1 MEIKPTY
8 VTFKQA
14 KKLKEKGFEIDTDE
28 FLFCKDEVNNIEEHQ
43 IKNRDVIYNGGLLYL
58 LNEDEYRIYE
68 QWQVVEWL
76 DKKYNQY
83 IHIQKHTRNGLKCYS
98 PFINN
103 KTVKKDVFFNDFD
116 TPQEAYSAAFDYILN
131 NLL

>member
-14 KKLKEKGFEIDTDE
+14 KLLPNDFENVAFACYYKGE
-28 FLFCKDEVNNIEEHQ
+28 FYAH
-43 IKNRDVIYNGGLLYL
+43 KNL
-58 LNEDEYRIYE
+58 LNVSGVKENLHPIDKNEVVLAPE

>member
-8 VTFKQA
+8 VTFEQA
-14 KKLKEKGFEIDTDE
+14 KILADKKFLVHTRYGYTKDGVLERPHYGESYINLDFENSVT
-28 FLFCKDEVNNIEEHQ
+28 
-43 IKNRDVIYNGGLLYL
+43 YSAP
-58 LNEDEYRIYE
+58 E